1 MQNVVEEP
9 PRNFE
14 PVYLGM
20 VENSDAVYVRRIETT
35 LEKTPTGTYR
45 ILDEAGQIWIVRRFP
60 NRDQGLIRAWIA
72 LG

>member
-1 MQNVVEEP
+1 MAEEEP
-9 PRNFE
+9 RHFE

-20 VENSDAVYVRRIETT
+20 VENSDAIYVRRVEAT